1 MDPAGCDPL
10 PSWFSHFFLPFQL
23 EVGMRQTGQREIGD
37 AASLRHGEELL
48 GQSVGGTGGEQVL
61 LLLLGSCT
69 WSCSRSGPWVL
80 GCIWGGGV
88 VELVPRWDPEEESA
102 RKELF
107 SWDVVVSIKRG
118 WCLCCPAGS
127 GEMWKLME
135 K

>member
-69 WSCSRSGPWVL
+69 WSCSHSGPW
-80 GCIWGGGV
+80 GAFGV
-88 VELVPRWDPEEESA
+88 EGLW
-102 RKELF
+102 
-107 SWDVVVSIKRG
+107 SW
-118 WCLCCPAGS
+118 CPAGILRRNLPGKS
-127 GEMWKLME
+127 CSHGML
-135 K
+135 